1 MRGSKTTLLSI
12 FVAHHA
18 NPSIRYL
25 CLGNRYTISG
35 YRQQIMYMIS
45 SPLKRVLENSS
56 DTSFMDFNVVA
67 STGCPNEAAKPVL
80 KPSCCLDSVDNLI
93 KI

>member
-1 MRGSKTTLLSI
+1 
-12 FVAHHA
+12 
-18 NPSIRYL
+18 
-25 CLGNRYTISG
+25 
-35 YRQQIMYMIS
+35 MYMIS
-45 SPLKRVLENSS
+45 SPLKRALENSS

-93 KI
+93 KNLTIQLQLLQQRIYWANKRLTTIWFKEQIMR